1 MKVDYGNTEN
11 LPDPDRQDPC
21 WYVDGD
27 SHGWVATVYNGTN
40 AIHVYADGE
49 MRINM
54 RADATGDVIATLNR
68 AGDLFR
74 HDITTDKQVFALNES
89 GAFEW
94 VNNAWFDLYDAESN
108 EHLDCVHFSVN
119 DAVGQA
125 EILLADATYYSQ
137 DGLIPVV

>member
-27 SHGWVATVYNGTN
+27 SHTWVATVYNGTN
-40 AIHVYADGE
+40 AIHIYADGI
-49 MRINM
+49 MKVLYN
-54 RADATGDVIATLNR
+54 DNR
-68 AGDLFR
+68 LRTSGDLFR

-125 EILLADATYYSQ
+125 EVLLADATYYSQ
-137 DGLIPVV
+137 EGLVSIL